1 MENGRLPPV
10 SPAFKRTA
18 RRSMLTLAG
27 FAVVVFGL
35 AGGQV
40 LRLQSRRA
48 ITEQANLVA
57 AALVPGRDG
66 DLSDSVA
73 RLQARS
79 GRLIAVATLDPF
91 DNLHTVYPDRPAHR
105 NAVLL
110 ALAQAA
116 SPVTTL
122 SPTTGEPVAVTGDIV
137 PLNGSRSPFAT
148 KVLILLQTE
157 SYTGAWLAVTAA
169 VALLVVGVGLASTRW
184 LCEWFDRQVA
194 GPLRHMAGAAAGVE
208 AAAEYVAV
216 LDAGRWRETAQIA
229 CGFEELIQTLADS
242 DARTRRRE
250 HAVEVQMRRREIGFG
265 RQLRQAKD
273 QAATDPLTGLR
284 NRAYLEEHLES
295 LYHRQMAR
303 NAELAVVM
311 MDVDNFKAYN
321 DTHGHQVG
329 DALLRFIGALLRGS
343 IRPADVAVRY
353 GGDEFLLL
361 LPDAGVEQAAAI
373 ADRLVKL
380 FGQFTGRLGREDAVS
395 MSAGVASSRTAV
407 CENGHALV
415 NQADASLYAAK
426 RGGKNAVSI
435 TPSSHAPATVGSLC
449 ETPFVL

>member
-1 MENGRLPPV
+1 MEDGRLPPV
-10 SPAFKRTA
+10 SPAFTRTA
-18 RRSMLTLAG
+18 RRSMLSLAA
-27 FAVVVFGL
+27 FAVVLFGL

-48 ITEQANLVA
+48 ITEQANLCA

-79 GRLIAVATLDPF
+79 DRLIAVATLDPF

-105 NAVLL
+105 SAVLL

-116 SPVTTL
+116 SPVTTI
-122 SPTTGEPVAVTGDIV
+122 SPTTGEPVAVTGVVV
-137 PLNGSRSPFAT
+137 PLNGSPSPFAT
-148 KVLILLQTE
+148 KVLILLQTG
-157 SYTGAWLAVTAA
+157 SYTGAWLAVTAT
-169 VALLVVGVGLASTRW
+169 VALLVAGIGLASTRW
-184 LCEWFDRQVA
+184 LCGWFDRQVA
-194 GPLRHMAGAAAGVE
+194 GPLRHMAGAAADVE

-229 CGFEELIQTLADS
+229 RGFEELMQTLADS

-250 HAVEVQMRRREIGFG
+250 HEVEVQMRRREIGFG

-284 NRAYLEEHLES
+284 NRAYLEEHLEP

-303 NAELAVVM
+303 NAELAAVM

-395 MSAGVASSRTAV
+395 MSAGVASSHTAA

-426 RGGKNAVSI
+426 RGGKNTVSI
-435 TPSSHAPATVGSLC
+435 TPSSHAPLVPTSPAHAAG
-449 ETPFVL
+449 